1 MVYLSSTSGK
11 EVMKVWK
18 GSCGMND
25 NFFNLKKEK
34 QDRMINAAMKVFALN
49 GYQHASTDEM
59 VKEAGISKGLWF
71 HYFKNKLGLYSFVY
85 DYSVRYMC
93 LELKSMVNSKEQD
106 LFVLCGQVEM
116 AKMQALKNYP
126 YMQKFLNSIDA
137 ENVGEALLA
146 VEEKR
151 QQMEETYEQI
161 WSQADVS
168 RLPAKID
175 SVRLR
180 KVLEYTVNGI
190 MEERL
195 VDGSFQPEMLYKE
208 TMEYVNMLREAVNIG
223 KVGLPI

>member
-1 MVYLSSTSGK
+1 
-11 EVMKVWK
+11 
-18 GSCGMND
+18 MND

-49 GYQHASTDEM
+49 GYQHASTDDM

-93 LELKSMVNSKEQD
+93 LELKSMVNNKEQD
-106 LFVLCGQVEM
+106 LFAIYAQVEM

-126 YMQKFLNSIDA
+126 YMQKFLNSIEA

-151 QQMEETYEQI
+151 HQIEETYEQI
-161 WSQADVS
+161 WAQVDGTRQGLNVDTT
-168 RLPAKID
+168 K
-175 SVRLR
+175 LR
-180 KVLEYTVNGI
+180 KVLEYTANGI

-208 TMEYVNMLREAVNIG
+208 TMEYVKMLQGAVDIG
-223 KVGLPI
+223 KVGMP

>member
-1 MVYLSSTSGK
+1 
-11 EVMKVWK
+11 
-18 GSCGMND
+18 MND

-49 GYQHASTDEM
+49 GYRHASTDDM

-106 LFVLCGQVEM
+106 MFVLCSQIEQ
-116 AKMQALKNYP
+116 AKMHALKNYP
-126 YMQKFLNSIDA
+126 YMQKFLNSIEA
-137 ENVGEALLA
+137 ENVGEALMA
-146 VEEKR
+146 IEEKR

-161 WSQADVS
+161 WAQVDVD
-168 RLPAKID
+168 RLPAKVD
-175 SVRLR
+175 FDKMR
-180 KVLEYTVNGI
+180 KVLEYAVNGI

-208 TMEYVNMLREAVNIG
+208 TMEYVNMLREAVNVEKSG
-223 KVGLPI
+223 MPV

>member
-1 MVYLSSTSGK
+1 
-11 EVMKVWK
+11 
-18 GSCGMND
+18 MND

-49 GYQHASTDEM
+49 GYQHASTDDM

-106 LFVLCGQVEM
+106 LFAIYAQVEM

-126 YMQKFLNSIDA
+126 YMQKFLNSIEA

-151 QQMEETYEQI
+151 HQIEETYEQI
-161 WSQADVS
+161 WAQVDGARMGLNVDTT
-168 RLPAKID
+168 K
-175 SVRLR
+175 LR
-180 KVLEYTVNGI
+180 KVLEYTSNGI

-208 TMEYVNMLREAVNIG
+208 TMEYVKMLQGAVDMG
-223 KVGLPI
+223 KVGMP